1 MVSTFSAVPAG
12 AKDTVLPVA
21 QAVYEPLFAGHELR
35 PVHDAAVLNA
45 SHTLVWPAIFLFI
58 ALALLVFAR
67 VSEPKKLLR
76 VFTAFYSIQ
85 ASKQLQREDY
95 KIGKR
100 LFIVLLGVFLIS
112 LSFLI
117 YLINDY
123 FGLML
128 QHWSGLQQFAFFAGV
143 VIAAYT
149 VKYIFSTL
157 LGYIINAP
165 DLVREYIFN
174 VSVFNQV
181 AGIVLFPFIV
191 AMLFSKY
198 QVEWFLYPSIVIF
211 LSFYAFRFVRGFFIS
226 GIERGVGVLY
236 IFLYLC
242 ALEIL
247 PLLVL
252 IKFLLISF

>member
-1 MVSTFSAVPAG
+1 MISTFTAAPTG
-12 AKDTVLPVA
+12 AQDTAHAVA
-21 QAVYEPLFAGHELR
+21 QAVYEPLFAGHELK
-35 PVHDAAVLNA
+35 PIHEAAVLNG
-45 SHTLVWPAIFLFI
+45 SHTLIWPAIFLFI

-100 LFIVLLGVFLIS
+100 LFILLLGVFLIS

-117 YLINDY
+117 YLINNY
-123 FGLML
+123 FGLVL
-128 QHWSGLQQFAFFAGV
+128 QSWSGFGQFAVFAGV
-143 VIAAYT
+143 VAAAYT
-149 VKYIFSTL
+149 VKYIFSL
-157 LGYIINAP
+157 VLGYIINAS
-165 DLVREYIFN
+165 DLIKEYIFN

-181 AGIVLFPFIV
+181 AGIVLFPFII

-198 QVEWFLYPSIVIF
+198 QVEWFLYPAIVIF
-211 LSFYAFRFVRGFFIS
+211 LSFYAFRFVRGFIIS
-226 GIERGVGVLY
+226 GMERGVGLLY